1 MPTNNTMKNKMRRMM
16 KRKKEMGRKN
26 NRVQRS
32 FTKERTKGRDW
43 TRRNYK
49 SKASMKR
56 SRRLNDV
63 YLIPYSKCSNRAYK
77 RI

>member
-1 MPTNNTMKNKMRRMM
+1 MPTNNRMKNKMRRMM
-16 KRKKEMGRKN
+16 KRNKEMGRKN

-43 TRRNYK
+43 KRRNYK
-49 SKASMKR
+49 SKVSMKR

-63 YLIPYSKCSNRAYK
+63 YLIP
-77 RI
+77 

>member
-16 KRKKEMGRKN
+16 KRNKEMGRKN

-43 TRRNYK
+43 KRRNYK
-49 SKASMKR
+49 SKVSMKR

-63 YLIPYSKCSNRAYK
+63 YLIP
-77 RI
+77 